1 MHIRLL
7 SLTAA
12 FTLVLSAC
20 TPGEPAG
27 NVNTLQRTDEQIYI
41 AACQKDDGASEGYCT
56 CIHTAMKTNVSEP
69 VYKKIVQRMRDD
81 DLSRVDAE
89 DSLSPEE
96 FQELAPLYEVLFD
109 CASD

>member
-1 MHIRLL
+1 MHIRLFC
-7 SLTAA
+7 LTAGFA
-12 FTLVLSAC
+12 LLLSAC
-20 TPGEPAG
+20 DPGDQDNRSAS
-27 NVNTLQRTDEQIYI
+27 TQRTDEQVYI
-41 AACQKDDGASEGYCT
+41 AACQKDDDATEGYCT

-81 DLSRVDAE
+81 ELSRVDAE